1 MKNPFHIFRIKR
13 EERWLALAAFLLIT
27 VLNALCIYKYFDK
40 FTQITNN
47 YHDLFVKN
55 FHISGF
61 DPITYTVV
69 SHWDTGYNIYRH
81 PLLAFFMYVPNQLNQ
96 GLMMLTG
103 INLVQ
108 FVVAAIL
115 IFCSFYAF
123 IFFYRILREVV
134 TLKRVDATI
143 LTIFFYSFSYIL
155 VSSIVPDHFILSMF
169 MLILT
174 LYVAGKKMQ
183 RNHPF
188 TKWQTILFFFITAGI
203 SLNNGVKVFLAN
215 LFVNGK
221 KFWRPANLILAVIIP
236 SALIWL
242 GARMEWSHFEKP
254 KYQHRQEVKAQKDS
268 ILRANLYKNYLDTV
282 SATDS
287 AEIVAGFQQL
297 MKKRI
302 HDKYVSD
309 HQKPWNLHTGKPINK
324 TEFGQWT
331 DISTPR
337 WATLVENFFG
347 EPIQLHR
354 DHLLQDTL
362 TKRPVIVEYRWIG
375 SYVVEAIII
384 LMFILGICFARRSR
398 FFWMAFSFF
407 AFDVFIH
414 IILGFGINEVYIM
427 GAHYL
432 FIIPLAIAYLV
443 RRLRKEGIGIARV
456 VLSLI
461 AVYLYIYN
469 ITLLTQYI
477 LE

>member
-337 WATLVENFFG
+337 WASLVENFFG
-347 EPIQLHR
+347 EPILLHR

>member
-96 GLMMLTG
+96 GMMMLTG

-108 FVVAAIL
+108 FIVAAIL

-123 IFFYRILREVV
+123 IFFYRILREIVA
-134 TLKRVDATI
+134 LQRIDATI
-143 LTIFFYSFSYIL
+143 LTVFFYSFSYIL

-236 SALIWL
+236 SALIWV
-242 GARMEWSHFEKP
+242 GARMEWNHFEKS
-254 KYQHRQEVKAQKDS
+254 KYQHRQEVKAQKDF
-268 ILRANLYKNYLDTV
+268 ILRANIYKNYLDTV

-287 AEIVAGFQQL
+287 AEIAAGFQQL

-443 RRLRKEGIGIARV
+443 KRLRKEGIGIARV

>member
-287 AEIVAGFQQL
+287 AEIAAGFQQL

-384 LMFILGICFARRSR
+384 LMFILGICFARCSR

-407 AFDVFIH
+407 IFDVFIH

>member
-96 GLMMLTG
+96 GMMMLTG

-108 FVVAAIL
+108 FIVAAIL

-123 IFFYRILREVV
+123 IFFYRILREIVA
-134 TLKRVDATI
+134 LQRIDATI
-143 LTIFFYSFSYIL
+143 LTVFFYSFSYIL

-236 SALIWL
+236 SALIWV
-242 GARMEWSHFEKP
+242 GARMEWNHFEKS
-254 KYQHRQEVKAQKDS
+254 KYQHRQEVKAQKDF
-268 ILRANLYKNYLDTV
+268 ILRANIYKNYLDTV

-287 AEIVAGFQQL
+287 AEIAAGFQQL

-407 AFDVFIH
+407 TFDVFIH

>member
-96 GLMMLTG
+96 GMMMLTG

-108 FVVAAIL
+108 FIVAAIL

-123 IFFYRILREVV
+123 IFFYRILREIVA
-134 TLKRVDATI
+134 LQRIDATI
-143 LTIFFYSFSYIL
+143 LTVFFYSFSYIL
-155 VSSIVPDHFILSMF
+155 VSSIAPDHFILSMF

-236 SALIWL
+236 SALIWV
-242 GARMEWSHFEKP
+242 GARMEWNHFEKS
-254 KYQHRQEVKAQKDS
+254 KYQHRQEVKAQKDF
-268 ILRANLYKNYLDTV
+268 ILRANIYKNYLDTV

-287 AEIVAGFQQL
+287 AEIAAGFQQL

>member
-337 WATLVENFFG
+337 WASLVENFFG

>member
-108 FVVAAIL
+108 FIVAAIL

-123 IFFYRILREVV
+123 IFFYRILREIVA
-134 TLKRVDATI
+134 LQRIDATI
-143 LTIFFYSFSYIL
+143 LTVFFYSFSYIL

-236 SALIWL
+236 SALIWV
-242 GARMEWSHFEKP
+242 GARMEWNHFEKS
-254 KYQHRQEVKAQKDS
+254 KYQHRQEVKAQKDF
-268 ILRANLYKNYLDTV
+268 ILRANIYKNYLDTV

-287 AEIVAGFQQL
+287 AEIAAGFQQL

-443 RRLRKEGIGIARV
+443 RRLRKEGIARV

>member
-96 GLMMLTG
+96 GMMMLTG

-108 FVVAAIL
+108 FIVAAIL

-123 IFFYRILREVV
+123 IFFYRILREIVA
-134 TLKRVDATI
+134 LQRVDATI
-143 LTIFFYSFSYIL
+143 LTVFFYSFSYIL

-236 SALIWL
+236 SALIWV
-242 GARMEWSHFEKP
+242 GARMEWNHFEKS
-254 KYQHRQEVKAQKDS
+254 KYQHRQEVKAQKDF
-268 ILRANLYKNYLDTV
+268 ILRANIYKNYLDTV

-287 AEIVAGFQQL
+287 AEIAAGFQQL

>member
-1 MKNPFHIFRIKR
+1 MNNPFHIFRIKR

>member
-96 GLMMLTG
+96 GMMMLTG

-108 FVVAAIL
+108 FIVAAIL

-123 IFFYRILREVV
+123 IFFYRILREIVA
-134 TLKRVDATI
+134 LQRIDATI
-143 LTIFFYSFSYIL
+143 LTVFFYSFSYIL

-236 SALIWL
+236 SALIWV
-242 GARMEWSHFEKP
+242 GARMEWNHFEKP

-268 ILRANLYKNYLDTV
+268 ILRANIYKNYLDTV

-287 AEIVAGFQQL
+287 AEIAAGFQQL

>member
-96 GLMMLTG
+96 GMMMLTG

-108 FVVAAIL
+108 FIVAAIL

-123 IFFYRILREVV
+123 IFFYRILREIVA
-134 TLKRVDATI
+134 LQRIDATI
-143 LTIFFYSFSYIL
+143 LTVFFYSFSYIL

-236 SALIWL
+236 SALIWV
-242 GARMEWSHFEKP
+242 GARMEWNHFEKS
-254 KYQHRQEVKAQKDS
+254 KYQHRQEVKAQKDF
-268 ILRANLYKNYLDTV
+268 ILRANIYKNYLDTV

-287 AEIVAGFQQL
+287 AEIAAGFQQL

-443 RRLRKEGIGIARV
+443 GRLRKEGIGIARV